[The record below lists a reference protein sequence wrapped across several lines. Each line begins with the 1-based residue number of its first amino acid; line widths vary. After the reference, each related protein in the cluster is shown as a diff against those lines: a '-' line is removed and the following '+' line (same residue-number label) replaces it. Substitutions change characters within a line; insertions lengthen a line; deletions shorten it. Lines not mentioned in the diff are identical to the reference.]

1 MRPYWAFFRTRFL
14 ALLQY
19 RAAAIA
25 GIGTQWLFGFVRVMA
40 LWAFYQSAGTAQPM
54 AFEQAAAYTW
64 LGQAMLGMLPWNIER
79 EIGESVRTGSVAY
92 ELSRPLDLYAM
103 WFARCMALRS
113 APTLLRAVPQFLI
126 SIFLI
131 PAPFG
136 MRFGGPEFAGW
147 LAALPGALLL
157 SSAVTAL
164 MNASLFWTVT
174 GDGVIRLGPVLVLI
188 FSGMTVPLQLLPD
201 WAQTFLFFQPFMGL
215 VDGPAQILAGSMPL
229 ARLPLLI
236 ALQWGWA
243 AAFIAAGR
251 LVLCKGLTRLEVAGG

>member
-103 WFARCMALRS
+103 WFARCAALRS

-188 FSGMTVPLQLLPD
+188 FSGMTVPLKLLPD
-201 WAQTFLFFQPFMGL
+201 WAPRLRVIQPERGR
-215 VDGPAQILAGSMPL
+215 VDGPAQRLAGSMPL

-236 ALQWGWA
+236 ALQWGWT

-251 LVLCKGLTRLEVAGG
+251 LVLRKGLTRLEVAGG

>member
-1 MRPYWAFFRTRFL
+1 
-14 ALLQY
+14 
-19 RAAAIA
+19 
-25 GIGTQWLFGFVRVMA
+25 
-40 LWAFYQSAGTAQPM
+40 
-54 AFEQAAAYTW
+54 
-64 LGQAMLGMLPWNIER
+64 
-79 EIGESVRTGSVAY
+79 
-92 ELSRPLDLYAM
+92 
-103 WFARCMALRS
+103 
-113 APTLLRAVPQFLI
+113 
-126 SIFLI
+126 
-131 PAPFG
+131 

-188 FSGMTVPLQLLPD
+188 FSGMTVPLKLLPD

-236 ALQWGWA
+236 GRQWGWTP
-243 AAFIAAGR
+243 AFIAAGR
-251 LVLCKGLTRLEVAGG
+251 LVLRRGLTRLEVAGG

>member
-174 GDGVIRLGPVLVLI
+174 ATAS
-188 FSGMTVPLQLLPD
+188 SG
-201 WAQTFLFFQPFMGL
+201 
-215 VDGPAQILAGSMPL
+215 
-229 ARLPLLI
+229 
-236 ALQWGWA
+236 WGRCW
-243 AAFIAAGR
+243 
-251 LVLCKGLTRLEVAGG
+251 C

>member
-188 FSGMTVPLQLLPD
+188 FSGHDRAAQAAARLGADVSLLP
-201 WAQTFLFFQPFMGL
+201 AFYGA
-215 VDGPAQILAGSMPL
+215 GGRARANSRGSMPL

-236 ALQWGWA
+236 ALQWGWT

-251 LVLCKGLTRLEVAGG
+251 LVLRKGLTRLEVAGG

>member
-79 EIGESVRTGSVAY
+79 EIGESVRTGRWLTS
-92 ELSRPLDLYAM
+92 SP
-103 WFARCMALRS
+103 ARWTCTHVVRALHGAAQRAHAAARS
-113 APTLLRAVPQFLI
+113 AAIFDFDLSHPRAVWHALWRPGIRGLAGG
-126 SIFLI
+126 
-131 PAPFG
+131 AP
-136 MRFGGPEFAGW
+136 R
-147 LAALPGALLL
+147 ALLL

-188 FSGMTVPLQLLPD
+188 FSGMTVPLKLLPD
-201 WAQTFLFFQPFMGL
+201 WAQTFLFF
-215 VDGPAQILAGSMPL
+215 S
-229 ARLPLLI
+229 LL
-236 ALQWGWA
+236 WGWWTGPRKFSRA
-243 AAFIAAGR
+243 ACRSRACPCSSRCNGAGQPPLSPR
-251 LVLCKGLTRLEVAGG
+251 GGWFCARA

>member
-92 ELSRPLDLYAM
+92 ELSRPLDLVAAIHRRILYALAQIADFVHAVVGGRVDLHNVHVVALAAGLARATSPAALGM
-103 WFARCMALRS
+103 QATEHAGERLGRAGFAR
-113 APTLLRAVPQFLI
+113 
-126 SIFLI
+126 
-131 PAPFG
+131 
-136 MRFGGPEFAGW
+136 
-147 LAALPGALLL
+147 
-157 SSAVTAL
+157 
-164 MNASLFWTVT
+164 
-174 GDGVIRLGPVLVLI
+174 
-188 FSGMTVPLQLLPD
+188 
-201 WAQTFLFFQPFMGL
+201 
-215 VDGPAQILAGSMPL
+215 
-229 ARLPLLI
+229 
-236 ALQWGWA
+236 A
-243 AAFIAAGR
+243 AAAAEQVSVR
-251 LVLCKGLTRLEVAGG
+251 NAPSF